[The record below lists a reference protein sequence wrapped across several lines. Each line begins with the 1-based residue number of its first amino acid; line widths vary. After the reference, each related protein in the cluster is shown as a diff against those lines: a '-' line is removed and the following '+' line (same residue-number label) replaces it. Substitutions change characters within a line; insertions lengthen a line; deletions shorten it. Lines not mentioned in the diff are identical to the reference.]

1 MVTCLFRRF
10 LSTRNGVGTRFSS
23 RGQLAACIHPSE
35 IDPTDPIRETTIK
48 AVLTAAWIANGIVAG
63 LTASVIS
70 LEL

>member
-1 MVTCLFRRF
+1 MHSVSLLGRR
-10 LSTRNGVGTRFSS
+10 SQASS
-23 RGQLAACIHPSE
+23 MRDQRCQ
-35 IDPTDPIRETTIK
+35 D

>member
-1 MVTCLFRRF
+1 MH
-10 LSTRNGVGTRFSS
+10 STAPLGLCSQASS
-23 RGQLAACIHPSE
+23 
-35 IDPTDPIRETTIK
+35 IRDQRCQD